1 MQPNAHLRTKMSA
14 SYAACQIITPNSEAY
29 DQAKASHLTSKIQKP
44 YAMLL
49 THHQTGEDNLY
60 ANRGAF

>member
-1 MQPNAHLRTKMSA
+1 MHIYELKWPSA
-14 SYAACQIITPNSEAY
+14 AGQIIPASDGVHGPSQGLALTVP
-29 DQAKASHLTSKIQKP
+29 SHLKIQKP
-44 YAMLL
+44 YVMLL